1 MENQD
6 EQEFQDAADE
16 FAKGV
21 SAYMRST
28 AEHLCEISKMS
39 GIGLSDL
46 LIDLALLARAA
57 ERKKEECDV
66 TVSEKAI

>member
-1 MENQD
+1 MKNQD
-6 EQEFQDAADE
+6 EQEFRDAAAE

-39 GIGLSDL
+39 GMSVGDL
-46 LIDLALLARAA
+46 LIDLALLARAIDG
-57 ERKKEECDV
+57 ERESGDAKA
-66 TVSEKAI
+66 SEKAI

>member
-1 MENQD
+1 MENQ
-6 EQEFQDAADE
+6 ELETAAAE

-28 AEHLCEISKMS
+28 AEHLCEVSQMS

-57 ERKKEECDV
+57 ERKKEERDV
-66 TVSEKAI
+66 AASEKAI